1 MAVHLIGWTPMNIVV
16 SHLSTTKAAVRREAR
31 LIEGKARANLAAAN
45 ETSRITPK
53 DYFPAYID
61 ADEGDVDCYVNLHA
75 PNAMALEFGH
85 APSGVFGPDGR
96 YGHIKTKPPE
106 GRYIVSR
113 AAGLAG

>member
-16 SHLSTTKAAVRREAR
+16 SHLAPVKAEVRAKNQEIAAR
-31 LIEGKARANLAAAN
+31 AEANLAAAN

-53 DYFPAYID
+53 DYFPARIETED
-61 ADEGDVDCYVNLHA
+61 HEVDSFTSLVA